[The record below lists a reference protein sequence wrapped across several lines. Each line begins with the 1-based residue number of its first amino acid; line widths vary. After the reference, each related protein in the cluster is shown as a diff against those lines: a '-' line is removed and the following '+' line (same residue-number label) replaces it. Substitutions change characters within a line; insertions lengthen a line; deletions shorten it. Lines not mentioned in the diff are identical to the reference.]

1 MVLLLAYV
9 KDKGTWCHSPNV
21 ADIANQSQLLHP
33 ECGLTTLLCG
43 RLQAGTADGFRL
55 RFEKKVVAYWN
66 CGKVELAL
74 VWESRSLSS
83 NPTSCANLLVISCRL
98 YLTLG
103 LSSVIHK

>member
-1 MVLLLAYV
+1 M
-9 KDKGTWCHSPNV
+9 

-43 RLQAGTADGFRL
+43 RLQVGTADGVRL
-55 RFEKKVVAYWN
+55 RFEKKVVAPWN

-74 VWESRSLSS
+74 VRESGSLSS
-83 NPTSCANLLVISCRL
+83 NPTSCIPLLVTSCRL

-103 LSSVIHK
+103 LRSVSHK